1 MPGTR
6 LFEVGCGAVQLVRNL
21 LSRHTDALWLG
32 VDVDERQLSKNLP
45 EPPEPPERMRF
56 ERPAHVRL
64 LRKGA

>member
-1 MPGTR
+1 M
-6 LFEVGCGAVQLVRNL
+6 QLVRNL

-45 EPPEPPERMRF
+45 EPPERMRF

>member
-1 MPGTR
+1 M
-6 LFEVGCGAVQLVRNL
+6 QLVRNL

>member
-1 MPGTR
+1 M
-6 LFEVGCGAVQLVRNL
+6 QLVRNL

-45 EPPEPPERMRF
+45 EPPEPPEPPERMRF